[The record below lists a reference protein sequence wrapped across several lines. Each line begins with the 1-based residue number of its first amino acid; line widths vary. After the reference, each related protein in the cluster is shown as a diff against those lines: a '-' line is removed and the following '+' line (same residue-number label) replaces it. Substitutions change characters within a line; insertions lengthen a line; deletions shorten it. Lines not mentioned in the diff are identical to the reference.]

1 MPTHSRTYNS
11 VANSVYGIIASI
23 ITVAL
28 NFAVRVVLVRQLG
41 DEINGINSLFQS
53 VISMMAL
60 MEMGISSA
68 MIIHLYEPVKNEDCQ
83 TIAAIMGFYRRVYL
97 YLAVAF
103 AIVGV
108 LVSLLLI
115 DRLVTSSIPTERV
128 RLYFL
133 LFTATFVLNYLTY
146 YKRSLLFAEQKNR
159 VSTTVTAVCELVFRT
174 AQIAL
179 LLVWQ
184 SYILFLL
191 LLTCER
197 LVGNYICQRYV
208 DRHHPYLKHNTVII
222 SREKKQAIFRTVR
235 PLMINQ
241 TATTLQGTASSI
253 LISLLLGNVAI
264 VGYFGVYLMVVSV
277 IRLLYGQL
285 GGAFTTSFGSLAV
298 ENDHKRMEWTY
309 RRTAFLFNWI
319 ACVCGA
325 VFIACV
331 DDFVFLFF
339 GQNFVLNQ
347 LSVLII
353 TSSMLVG
360 LINIPVISI
369 QNAMGLHRWDAMAL
383 VFQAV
388 VAIALGYMMGLLWGM
403 PGILIGLLIPTVCI
417 SLFRKGIVICRVA
430 FSMPWQ
436 RFLRFILPDIARIF
450 GVVFLTSFVITLLP
464 MAPSFGSIVVKAA
477 IALALSVSIP
487 MFTSLYKPEFRATI
501 KLVLTII
508 SKITKHKHHTYEYE
522 ATY

>member
-1 MPTHSRTYNS
+1 MSTHSRTYNS
-11 VANSVYGIIASI
+11 VANSIYGIVASI
-23 ITVAL
+23 VTVAL

-41 DEINGINSLFQS
+41 EEINGINSLFQS

-68 MIIHLYEPVKNEDCQ
+68 MIIHLYEPVKNEDRR
-83 TIAAIMGFYRRVYL
+83 TISAIMGFYRCVYL
-97 YLAVAF
+97 YVAGGF
-103 AIVGV
+103 ALVGV
-108 LVSLLLI
+108 LVSLFLI
-115 DRLVTSSIPTERV
+115 DRLVTSSIPTGSV

-174 AQIAL
+174 AQIAM

-184 SYILFLL
+184 SYVLFLL
-191 LLTCER
+191 LLMSER
-197 LVGNYICQRYV
+197 LVSNYICQRYV
-208 DRHHPYLKHNTVII
+208 DRYHPYLKHNNTAI
-222 SREKKQAIFRTVR
+222 SREKKQAIFKTVR
-235 PLMINQ
+235 PLMVNQ

-285 GGAFTTSFGSLAV
+285 GSAFTTSFGSLAV
-298 ENDHKRMEWTY
+298 ENDHQHMEWTY

-339 GQNFVLNQ
+339 GQNFVLDQ
-347 LSVLII
+347 LSVFII

-369 QNAMGLHRWDAMAL
+369 QNAMGLHQWDATAL
-383 VFQAV
+383 VIQAV
-388 VAIALGYMMGLLWGM
+388 AAIAMGYAMGLLWGM

-450 GVVFLTSFVITLLP
+450 GVVFLTSFVITMVS
-464 MAPSFGSIVVKAA
+464 MAPSLGSIVLKAA
-477 IALALSVSIP
+477 IALALSISIP
-487 MFTSLYKPEFRATI
+487 MLTSLFKPEFRATI
-501 KLVLTII
+501 KLAQTMA
-508 SKITKHKHHTYEYE
+508 SKVSKRKHHTY
-522 ATY
+522 AA

>member
-1 MPTHSRTYNS
+1 MPAHSRTYNS
-11 VANSVYGIIASI
+11 VANSIYGLLASI
-23 ITVAL
+23 VTVLL

-41 DEINGINSLFQS
+41 EEINGINSLFQS

-68 MIIHLYEPVKNEDCQ
+68 MIIHLYEPVKKDDKQ
-83 TIAAIMGFYRRVYL
+83 SISAIMGFYRKVYF
-97 YLAVAF
+97 YLAATF
-103 AIVGV
+103 AIVGI
-108 LVSLLLI
+108 LVTVFLI
-115 DRLVTSSIPTERV
+115 DRLVTSSIPTSRV
-128 RLYFL
+128 RFFFL
-133 LFTATFVLNYLTY
+133 LFTTSFVINYLTY

-159 VSTTVTAVCELVFRT
+159 VSTTVTAVCEIVFRT
-174 AQIAL
+174 LQIAL

-184 SYILFLL
+184 SYVLFLVL
-191 LLTCER
+191 MMVER
-197 LVGNYICQRYV
+197 VVGNYICQLYV
-208 DRHHPYLKHNTVII
+208 DKHHPYLRNNRVSISKEKRRAIFNTV
-222 SREKKQAIFRTVR
+222 K

-277 IRLLYGQL
+277 VRLLYSQL

-298 ENDHKRMEWTY
+298 ENDHQHMEWTY

-325 VFIACV
+325 VFIACI
-331 DDFVFLFF
+331 DDFVFIFF
-339 GQNFVLNQ
+339 GKNFVLDS
-347 LSVLII
+347 LSVVII

-369 QNAMGLHRWDAMAL
+369 QNAMGLHRWDAWAL
-383 VFQAV
+383 VLQAV
-388 VAIALGYMMGLLWGM
+388 LAVVLGYVLGLVWGM
-403 PGILIGLLIPTVCI
+403 PGILVGLLIPTICI

-436 RFLRFILPDIARIF
+436 RFLCFILPDIARIF
-450 GVVFLTSFVITLLP
+450 GVTALAYLVANILGLPPSFTSMVLKAIIALLLSVVLPAMTSFW
-464 MAPSFGSIVVKAA
+464 
-477 IALALSVSIP
+477 
-487 MFTSLYKPEFRATI
+487 KPEFKATVA
-501 KLVLTII
+501 LVR
-508 SKITKHKHHTYEYE
+508 KIACRLPHRK
-522 ATY
+522 

>member
-1 MPTHSRTYNS
+1 MSNHSRTYNS
-11 VANSVYGIIASI
+11 VANSIYGIAASI
-23 ITVAL
+23 ITVLL

-41 DEINGINSLFQS
+41 EEINGINSLFQS

-68 MIIHLYEPVKNEDCQ
+68 MIIHLYEPVKKGDQQ
-83 TIAAIMGFYRRVYL
+83 TIAAIMGFYRKVYL
-97 YLAVAF
+97 YLAGTF
-103 AIVGV
+103 ACVGI
-108 LVSLLLI
+108 LVSLFLI
-115 DRLVTSSIPTERV
+115 GRLVTSSIPTDKV
-128 RLYFL
+128 RFYFL
-133 LFTATFVLNYLTY
+133 LFTATFVINYLTY

-159 VSTTVTAVCELVFRT
+159 VSTTVTAVCEIVFRT
-174 AQIAL
+174 LQIAL

-184 SYILFLL
+184 SYVLFLL
-191 LLTCER
+191 LMMVER
-197 LVGNYICQRYV
+197 VVGNYICQKYV
-208 DRHHPYLKHNTVII
+208 DKHHPYLRKNRVAI
-222 SREKKQAIFRTVR
+222 SKEKRQAIFNSVK

-277 IRLLYGQL
+277 VRLLYSQL

-298 ENDHKRMEWTY
+298 ENDHQHMEWTY

-319 ACVCGA
+319 ACICGA
-325 VFIACV
+325 LFIACV
-331 DDFVFLFF
+331 DDFVFIFF
-339 GQNFVLNQ
+339 GKNFVLDP
-347 LSVLII
+347 LSVVII

-369 QNAMGLHRWDAMAL
+369 QNAMGLHRWDAWAMVL
-383 VFQAV
+383 QAV
-388 VAIALGYMMGLLWGM
+388 LAVAFGYVLGLAWGM
-403 PGILIGLLIPTVCI
+403 AGILIGLLLPTICI

-450 GVVFLTSFVITLLP
+450 AVTGLTYFITNSLSLP
-464 MAPSFGSIVVKAA
+464 PSFGSIAIKASV
-477 IALALSVSIP
+477 ALLLSVILP
-487 MFTSLYKPEFRATI
+487 ALTSLWKPEFKATI
-501 KLVLTII
+501 ELAK
-508 SKITKHKHHTYEYE
+508 KIDSRMAHRK
-522 ATY
+522 